1 MKHND
6 STFCIFFTIA
16 AFYIQLLV
24 PNLIQLEVVGCILV
38 GICCHWHAWPRV
50 ITGSSLTIFFG
61 GGVAQVMKATGVD
74 AKKGEQYFSG
84 VSKINKKKRKAPE
97 RSEKQTKNIYSA
109 TQSFDV

>member
-1 MKHND
+1 M
-6 STFCIFFTIA
+6 
-16 AFYIQLLV
+16 
-24 PNLIQLEVVGCILV
+24 
-38 GICCHWHAWPRV
+38 
-50 ITGSSLTIFFG
+50 
-61 GGVAQVMKATGVD
+61 MKATGVD